1 MRPAHRLVAVPAE
14 RANVPNMS
22 LMSADELLHVGIPDK
37 RVELVRGRLVVREPP
52 GYTHGRVTVNLAVR
66 LAAHLEVTGALQVL
80 VAETG
85 FTLGKNPDTV
95 RGPDARAPTA
105 RRRKS
110 NNDG

>member
-1 MRPAHRLVAVPAE
+1 MPAG
-14 RANVPNMS
+14 RAYVPNMAS
-22 LMSADELLHVGIPDK
+22 PALLTADELLRVGIPDK
-37 RVELVRGRLVVREPP
+37 RVELVRGTLVVREPP
-52 GYTHGRVTVNLAVR
+52 GYTHGRITVNLAVR
-66 LAAHLEVTGALQVL
+66 LAAHLENSGALQVL

>member
-1 MRPAHRLVAVPAE
+1 MGPAQIVVAMPAA
-14 RANVPNMS
+14 RAYVPNMS

-37 RVELVRGRLVVREPP
+37 RVELERGTLVVREPP

-85 FTLGKNPDTV
+85 FTLARNPDTV
-95 RGPDARAPTA
+95 RGPALARL
-105 RRRKS
+105 R
-110 NNDG
+110 